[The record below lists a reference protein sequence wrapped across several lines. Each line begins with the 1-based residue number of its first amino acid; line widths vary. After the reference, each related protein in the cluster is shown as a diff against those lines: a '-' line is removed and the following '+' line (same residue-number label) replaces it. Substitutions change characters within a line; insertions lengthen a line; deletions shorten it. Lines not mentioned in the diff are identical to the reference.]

1 MVLRLSGPKTKLINQ
16 MGYQICFNMYF
27 RLMDYF
33 CLMRYASALVLLFAF
48 ASCDGDDPPP
58 SDTPPV
64 TSIPGMNFKVSK
76 TYPHDTSSFTEGLN
90 IYNGQ
95 VLESTGN
102 HNRSFLL
109 LTDLKT
115 GKVIKQAKLDSIY
128 FGEGT
133 VMLRDTIYQLTWRE
147 KKVFVYN
154 KEFKKINELQLNYE
168 GWGLT
173 TNGSELI
180 ATDGSS
186 NLYFYEPST
195 FRLLRTQ
202 GVSENG
208 TPIANLNEIE
218 FVNGFIYANQWQT
231 NYIFKIDANSGAIAA
246 RMDLT
251 DLFHKAMS
259 KYANIDVLNGI
270 AYDSSSKKLYVTGKY
285 WPEIY
290 ELEGSW

>member
-1 MVLRLSGPKTKLINQ
+1 MSYKL
-16 MGYQICFNMYF
+16 
-27 RLMDYF
+27 
-33 CLMRYASALVLLFAF
+33 AEA
-48 ASCDGDDPPP
+48 
-58 SDTPPV
+58 
-64 TSIPGMNFKVSK
+64 
-76 TYPHDTSSFTEGLN
+76 YPHDTSSFTEGLN

-102 HNRSFLL
+102 HGKSFLL

-115 GKVIKQAKLDSIY
+115 GKVIKKAKLDSVY

-133 VMLRDTIYQLTWRE
+133 VMLRDTIYQMTWRE

-154 KEFKKINELQLNYE
+154 KDFKKLNELPLNYE

-186 NLYFYEPST
+186 NLYFYEPAT

-208 TPIANLNEIE
+208 TPVANLNEIE
-218 FVNGFIYANQWQT
+218 YVNGFLYANQWQT
-231 NYIFKIDANSGAIAA
+231 NYIYKIDASTGEIKAK
-246 RMDLT
+246 MDLT
-251 DLFHKAMS
+251 ELASRARS
-259 KYANIDVLNGI
+259 KNNNIDVLNGI
-270 AYDSSSKKLYVTGKY
+270 AYDSSSKKLFVTGKY

-290 ELEGSW
+290 ALEGKW